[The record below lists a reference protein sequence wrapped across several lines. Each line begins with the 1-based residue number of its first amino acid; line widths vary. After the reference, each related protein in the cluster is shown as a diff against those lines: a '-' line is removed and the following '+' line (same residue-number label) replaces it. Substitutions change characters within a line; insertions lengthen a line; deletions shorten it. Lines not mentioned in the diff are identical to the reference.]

1 MRPVCF
7 ILCFT
12 IGVCLMVFSGY
23 LPQSASA
30 RGRSGL
36 VTAHGA
42 ARTDSDGF
50 TRSLTRRAATDRNP
64 GDGPVEEDTPPPD
77 PEPELVPPP
86 TTVEHA
92 SKPPEQPA
100 RAAISELPPS
110 PPPAPP
116 SNEPPPPESPAP
128 PPPADEHPTV
138 EPAAPAARND
148 TWPLLADAGPDR
160 VVWIGWDELALDGSA
175 STGQGIT
182 YEWKQTSGPVT
193 LAIANPLAPVTLATG
208 LLNVERMDWRGAT
221 YEFQLTV
228 TDLAGEREV
237 DSVRYTVKSAP
248 AVTVKPTAERR
259 FEIRDG
265 YPLAHF
271 IAWNTTLDGDESV
284 FEITSD
290 KELTFTK
297 VSGSPYTLTGGKTG
311 SRFVYQVV
319 VFANG
324 DATTSWVELLVD
336 TEEKVPGIVQLGVNW
351 TAVAAPPMAAER

>member
-30 RGRSGL
+30 RGRAGF

-42 ARTDSDGF
+42 ARTDSDSF

-64 GDGPVEEDTPPPD
+64 GDEPVEDDAPPLD
-77 PEPELVPPP
+77 PEPEFVPPP
-86 TTVEHA
+86 AAVEPA
-92 SKPPEQPA
+92 NTPPEQPA
-100 RAAISELPPS
+100 EAPSSEPPPS
-110 PPPAPP
+110 PPRAPI
-116 SNEPPPPESPAP
+116 SNEPPPPESLGP
-128 PPPADEHPTV
+128 PPTNEQPTA

-160 VVWIGWDELALDGSA
+160 VVWIGWDELSLDGSA

-228 TDLAGEREV
+228 TDVAGEREV
-237 DSVRYTVKSAP
+237 DTVRYTVKSAP
-248 AVTVKPTAERR
+248 ALTIKPSAERR

-271 IAWNTTLDGDESV
+271 VAWNTTLDGDESV

-290 KELTFTK
+290 NELTFTK

-311 SRFVYQVV
+311 SRFIYQVV
-319 VFANG
+319 VFAGG
-324 DATTSWVELLVD
+324 DAATSWVELLVD